1 MSDILFAKVEEN
13 FYRCLNT
20 DREDDLAHAFEMLKA
35 SLIEAEAHSESAKRY
50 SKLFLEMFQF
60 TVTSSESLWAQA
72 PKIYSAV
79 GEFIHSRN
87 SYEDEFREEVMRM
100 GLGQC
105 LEMID

>member
-13 FYRCLNT
+13 FYRCLNAN
-20 DREDDLAHAFEMLKA
+20 REEDLTNALEMLKA

-50 SKLFLEMFQF
+50 SELFLEMFQF
-60 TVTSSESLWAQA
+60 TATSSESLWAQA

-79 GEFIHSRN
+79 GEFIHSPN
-87 SYEDEFREEVMRM
+87 SYEDEFRDEVMRM

-105 LEMID
+105 MEMID

>member
-13 FYRCLNT
+13 FYRCLNSNHE
-20 DREDDLAHAFEMLKA
+20 EDMTMALEKLKA
-35 SLIEAEAHSESAKRY
+35 SLVEAEVHSHSAKKY

-60 TVTSSESLWAQA
+60 SETSSESLWAQA

-87 SYEDEFREEVMRM
+87 SYEDEFREEVNRM
-100 GLGQC
+100 GLGKY